1 MVTVDYRINF
11 ESPKEVT
18 ISLDRTTS
26 YIEKCFVHW
35 GIKYSRSF
43 VVVGVKL
50 NSDLDYLRGQHW

>member
-50 NSDLDYLRGQHW
+50 NSDLDYL